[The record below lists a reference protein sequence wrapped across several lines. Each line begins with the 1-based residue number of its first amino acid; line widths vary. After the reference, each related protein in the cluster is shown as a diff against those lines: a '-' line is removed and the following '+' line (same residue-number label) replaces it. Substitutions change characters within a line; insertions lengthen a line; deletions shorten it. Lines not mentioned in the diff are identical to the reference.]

1 MFLYF
6 DVAVLQTMRKKL
18 YSDLYFHPFFFVNLT
33 AETINLDDIM
43 NGNGKSVAM
52 MSLFRRGFMLVALLA
67 VGISVFG
74 QTLTQ
79 QGVTC
84 RYNGAKPHTPLG
96 NVYIKV
102 GSAGNAVKSDSL
114 TGKFALTLSG
124 LRMGMRIGRP
134 VVVKKGMM
142 VFNQQAVDEWSV
154 RMEPLCVVL
163 CDADFFQRQKNT
175 LIEHGKRIARQKCD
189 KRINWLEQQLKDNRL
204 REEEY
209 IVKLDSVQRELE
221 MAQQQMDGCA
231 DVLARID
238 LSEVDTL
245 SQRAIDLF
253 YKGDFDA
260 ALRLFE
266 SGDYRRKLSDAIRLE
281 RDAEALCQ
289 KADTVVQLARG
300 DQKRY
305 AESLRAQLASYKMNN
320 EWDKALELQKY
331 LADTLCTLRAVYECA
346 DFFQQQNFYAESE
359 TYINRYMTMLEP
371 LVRAD
376 SVLYA
381 YDLYVGLRLMS
392 GLYSSIGRLNDG
404 MALSEKALSVA
415 QSLADTDPKVY
426 EPTLADAQMSLACN
440 YVTLKKMNEAE
451 YYNKLALAIIERLY
465 NDDPVKYEGQMITIK
480 LGLAT
485 MYSAMG
491 RYSECERYSKEAK
504 DLCQRLVERG
514 NTEYESMLVAIR
526 QTLASLY
533 FLNNRLAEC
542 ETEFEDCLSVRER
555 LAAKNP
561 YAYDA
566 DLASNQFLLGT
577 IYSRNKR
584 YADAERMFNLAS
596 VIIDKLVKMNPAVYE
611 SDKANLM
618 LRKGQLYDKMHK
630 DTECEQNFKGAL
642 AIYERLAAEYP
653 QVYGESM
660 LQCQTSLEDLYER
673 MQRYDD
679 AELMYRLSV
688 TRLESLSK
696 ACPQLFDK
704 SLQMAHLRLGMFC
717 LIHSKAEESVESF
730 RTAISLREQ
739 SAEHDEEYENDV
751 VMLKT
756 YLVEAYK
763 AMDKYDMAASLNKE
777 ILKYM
782 KSHCDDDAER
792 HDYYVEQLACHAQIM
807 NMLGRFSEAES
818 AAREVLQLNPDFG
831 LAQMHLSVAL
841 LMKGKYG
848 EAEQVGMKTGKEM
861 NVMFISYLDRLARQ
875 GVIPAKRRDD
885 VEMLKKKLEER
896 K

>member
-1 MFLYF
+1 
-6 DVAVLQTMRKKL
+6 
-18 YSDLYFHPFFFVNLT
+18 
-33 AETINLDDIM
+33 M

-67 VGISVFG
+67 VGVSVFG

-114 TGKFALTLSG
+114 TGKFSLTLSG

-154 RMEPLCVVL
+154 RTEPLRVVL

-189 KRINWLEQQLKDNRL
+189 RRINWLEQQLKDNRL

-281 RDAEALCQ
+281 RDAEALRQ

-346 DFFQQQNFYAESE
+346 EFCKQQHLYVQSE
-359 TYINRYMTMLEP
+359 AYFNKFMTMLEP
-371 LVRAD
+371 LVKAD
-376 SVLYA
+376 SASYA
-381 YDLYVGLRLMS
+381 FELAVGLHSMS
-392 GLYSSIGRLNDG
+392 GLYSETERYNEG
-404 MALSEKALSVA
+404 LSLQEKALSIA
-415 QSLADTDPKVY
+415 QRLAGTNPKEY
-426 EPTLADAQMSLACN
+426 EPFLATIQMDLASDC
-440 YVTLKKMNEAE
+440 VTLKKMNEAE

-465 NDDPVKYEGQMITIK
+465 NDAPVKYEYKMVSIK

-514 NTEYESMLVAIR
+514 NTEYESMLVVIR
-526 QTLASLY
+526 NMLASVY
-533 FLNNRLAEC
+533 FFTNRLAEC
-542 ETEFEDCLSVRER
+542 ETEFEDCLSVQER

-566 DLASNQFLLGT
+566 GLASNQFLLGT
-577 IYSRNKR
+577 VYTQNKR

-618 LRKGQLYDKMHK
+618 LRKGQLYDEMHK

-653 QVYGESM
+653 QVYGNLM
-660 LQCQTSLEDLYER
+660 VACRISLEDLYER

-679 AELMYRLSV
+679 AERMYRSSV
-688 TRLESLSK
+688 MRLESLSK
-696 ACPQLFDK
+696 SCPQLFDRL
-704 SLQMAHLRLGMFC
+704 LQRAHLRLGMFC
-717 LIHSKAEESVESF
+717 LMHSKVEESVESF
-730 RTAISLREQ
+730 RMAISLREQ

-751 VMLKT
+751 MMLKT

-777 ILKYM
+777 ILKCM

-792 HDYYVEQLACHAQIM
+792 HDYYVEQLACHAEIM

-861 NVMFISYLDRLARQ
+861 NVMFINYLDRLARQ
-875 GVIPAKRRDD
+875 GVIPDKRRDD

>member
-1 MFLYF
+1 M
-6 DVAVLQTMRKKL
+6 
-18 YSDLYFHPFFFVNLT
+18 
-33 AETINLDDIM
+33 DDIM

-67 VGISVFG
+67 VGVSVFG

-154 RMEPLCVVL
+154 RTEPLCVVL

-189 KRINWLEQQLKDNRL
+189 RRINWLEQQLKDNRL

-281 RDAEALCQ
+281 RDAEALRQ

-331 LADTLCTLRAVYECA
+331 LADTLNTLRAVYECA
-346 DFFQQQNFYAESE
+346 EFCNEQNLYAESE

-376 SVLYA
+376 SALYA
-381 YDLYVGLRLMS
+381 FDLYVGLRLMS
-392 GLYSSIGRLNDG
+392 VLYSSIGRLNDG
-404 MALSEKALSVA
+404 MALGEKALSVA

-426 EPTLADAQMSLACN
+426 EPTLADAQMGLASD

-465 NDDPVKYEGQMITIK
+465 NDDPVKYEGKMIYIK
-480 LGLAT
+480 IGLAT

-491 RYSECERYSKEAK
+491 NYSECERYSKEAK

-514 NTEYESMLVAIR
+514 NTEYESVLVVIR

-542 ETEFEDCLSVRER
+542 ETEFEDCLSVLVR

-611 SDKANLM
+611 KDKASLM

-653 QVYGESM
+653 QVYGEFM
-660 LQCQTSLEDLYER
+660 LQCQASLEDFYVR
-673 MQRYDD
+673 MQRDDD
-679 AELMYRLSV
+679 AEMMYESTV
-688 TRLESLSK
+688 DKLESMAKVFPELFEKPLADAHWRS
-696 ACPQLFDK
+696 AIFYFGHSQLEK
-704 SLQMAHLRLGMFC
+704 SEKSWLA
-717 LIHSKAEESVESF
+717 
-730 RTAISLREQ
+730 AISFYERLAKNNEQ
-739 SAEHDEEYENDV
+739 EKTYV
-751 VMLKT
+751 TMLKT
-756 YLVEAYK
+756 YLVDTYK
-763 AMDKYDMAASLNKE
+763 AAGKYDMACNLNKA
-777 ILKYM
+777 ILKSV
-782 KSHCDDDAER
+782 KSRCAVDADS
-792 HDYYVEQLACHAQIM
+792 HDFYVQQLACHAEIM

-818 AAREVLQLNPDFG
+818 AAREALQLNPDFG

-848 EAEQVGMKTGKEM
+848 EAEQVGMKTGEEM